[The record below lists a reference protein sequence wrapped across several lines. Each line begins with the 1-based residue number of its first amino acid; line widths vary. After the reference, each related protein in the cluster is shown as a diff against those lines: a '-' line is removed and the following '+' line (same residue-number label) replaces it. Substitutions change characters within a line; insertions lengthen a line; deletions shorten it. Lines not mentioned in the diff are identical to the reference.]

1 MAHTDPEI
9 ELYRNLMDQPDEF
22 VDGFGTKAVL
32 GSLFVGFV
40 MMPGAIYLGLMAG
53 QTLGPA
59 AEWTTIIL
67 FTEIARRSYVS
78 MSRAE
83 VYILYYIAA
92 SLASMEGGLALA
104 GGAFAGSMWMQYFV
118 RSPAAKGMG
127 IASRVPTWVVP
138 PADSPALAQRTF
150 LHEHWVIPIVLTVVG
165 RLLGRMV
172 WFGMG
177 YSMFRITSDYENLP
191 FPFAAITAQGA
202 TALAEASSKEETW
215 RWRTFSIGAM
225 IGLVFGVIYL
235 GIPTI
240 TGVIM
245 TEPVQ
250 LIPIPWVDLTR
261 TTESVLPA
269 VPMGFMT
276 NLGEIISGFVV
287 PFWAVVGSFIAAVGM
302 AIVNPMLF
310 KAGILH
316 TWRPGMD
323 TINTMFYNQI
333 DFYFSVGIGASL
345 AVAVMG
351 FYEIYR
357 KWRYDRQAR
366 ERGEVTRG
374 GWVVPKGRG
383 DLPLWIPIGVY
394 AVAALAYVVLCA
406 ILVPNFPVFIIA
418 GFAFLI
424 SPFESYINARMI
436 GMTGQFLGVPMVREA
451 TIIFS
456 GYRGVD
462 IWFAPIPR
470 FNVGGAAQE
479 FRVLEL
485 TGNKI
490 ISLVKAELIMLPI
503 SILCSLLFWQFIWR
517 LAPVPSSYY
526 PYAQKMWP
534 LSALQQGLWLTST
547 VNPETSVFYKAWNES
562 FAIGGF
568 VVALGLYAGLSAL
581 RLPILLIYGVV
592 RGFGILPHSVIPQM
606 IGALI
611 SQFYFIPRFGARRWK
626 LYATVLAAGFACGM
640 GLIGMGT
647 IALALIGKAVSQM
660 PY

>member
-1 MAHTDPEI
+1 VAHIDPEI
-9 ELYRNLMDQPDEF
+9 ELYRNLMDQPDEY
-22 VDGFGTKAVL
+22 VDGFGTKAIL

-67 FTEIARRSYVS
+67 FAEIARRSFVT

-83 VYILYYIAA
+83 VYILFYIAA
-92 SLASMEGGLALA
+92 SLASATGSLHLA
-104 GGAFAGSMWMQYFV
+104 GGAFAGAMFQQYFV

-127 IASRVPTWVVP
+127 IASRIPHWVVP
-138 PADSPALAQRTF
+138 PGDSAALAQRTF
-150 LHEHWVIPIVLTVVG
+150 WHPDWIWPAALAVG
-165 RLLGRMV
+165 GRILGRMI

-177 YSMFRITSDYENLP
+177 YTMFRITSDYENLP
-191 FPFAAITAQGA
+191 YPFAAITAQGS
-202 TALAEASSKEETW
+202 TALAEATSKEETW

-225 IGLVFGVIYL
+225 IGLVFGAIYL

-240 TGVIM
+240 TGVMM

-276 NLGEIISGFVV
+276 NLGSVISGFVV
-287 PFWAVVGSFIAAVGM
+287 PFWAAVGSFIAAIGM
-302 AIVNPMLF
+302 AIVNPMLYR
-310 KAGILH
+310 AGILH

-323 TINTMFYNQI
+323 TINTQFYNQI
-333 DFYFSVGIGASL
+333 DFYFSVGIGAAL
-345 AVAVMG
+345 AVAVLG

-357 KWRYDRQAR
+357 KWRYDQQAR
-366 ERGEVTRG
+366 ARGEETRG
-374 GWVVPKGRG
+374 GWQVPHGRG
-383 DLPLWIPIGVY
+383 DFPLWIPIGVY
-394 AVAALAYVVLCA
+394 VLAGLGYIIICA
-406 ILVPNFPVFIIA
+406 ILVPKFPIIFIIA
-418 GFAFLI
+418 FAFLI
-424 SPFESYINARMI
+424 SPVESYVNARLI
-436 GMTGQFLGVPMVREA
+436 GLTGQYLGVPMVKEA

-456 GYRGVD
+456 GYKGVD
-462 IWFAPIPR
+462 IWFAPIPV
-470 FNVGGAAQE
+470 FNLGGAAQQ

-490 ISLVKAELIMLPI
+490 VSLVKAELLMLPI
-503 SILCSLLFWQFIWR
+503 SIFCSLLFWQFVWR
-517 LAPVPSSYY
+517 LAPIPSPYY
-526 PYAQKMWP
+526 PYAQMMWP
-534 LSALQQGLWLTST
+534 LNALQRGLWLTST
-547 VNPETSVFYKAWNES
+547 VNPERSIFYKAWRRS
-562 FAIGGF
+562 YAIGGF
-568 VVALGLYAGLSAL
+568 IAAVSLYTGLSVF
-581 RLPILLIYGVV
+581 RMPILLIYGVV

-611 SQFYFIPRFGARRWK
+611 SQFYFVPMFGARRWK
-626 LYATVLAAGFACGM
+626 QYATVLAAGFACGM
-640 GLIGMGT
+640 GLVGMGT